1 MDSSYRPVSLIAG
14 IASTVIGGAI
24 IAMSV
29 NFLTVSAGGILE
41 ATSLKIIGWGSGDI
55 VTGIN
60 LSVGGMLAIAGVSLL
75 SGRGRAIAVSAGTG
89 VCILSLIG
97 LALYPTVS
105 IASPP
110 PRVLVS
116 LGVIGII
123 TLFTG
128 TSLSGLRVGRDD

>member
-1 MDSSYRPVSLIAG
+1 
-14 IASTVIGGAI
+14 
-24 IAMSV
+24 
-29 NFLTVSAGGILE
+29 
-41 ATSLKIIGWGSGDI
+41 
-55 VTGIN
+55 
-60 LSVGGMLAIAGVSLL
+60 VSLL
-75 SGRGRAIAVSAGTG
+75 SGRGRAISVSAGTG

-110 PRVLVS
+110 PRVLIS